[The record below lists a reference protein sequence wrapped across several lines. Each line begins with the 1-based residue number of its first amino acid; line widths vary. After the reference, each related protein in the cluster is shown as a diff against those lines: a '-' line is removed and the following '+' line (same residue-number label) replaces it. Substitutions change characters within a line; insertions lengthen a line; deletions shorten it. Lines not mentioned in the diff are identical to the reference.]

1 MSSSGSVTA
10 QSQTPVATANST
22 ASWKCPVKL
31 LEEKEVV
38 RDWWYG
44 NNALFCREGTIIL
57 PVEGILATERKG
69 EGKEEFSWRAIFVS
83 SDAGAS
89 WVEKEKIEVQFTNK
103 EGTVLHRGEGL
114 SLGLW
119 HQLSDGSIIGV
130 DGNITNDLSRP
141 EQEYKPWISAVRRA
155 KSPQALLSGHYVD
168 DFTKIAI
175 PNLAS
180 IQGDSPNPTTGNAC
194 KVVEMD
200 DGDLLMPM
208 EGRFYNDT
216 VRVPYHE
223 WEAYQF
229 RSWVCRST
237 DRGYT
242 WNYLATIASANE
254 HPLPAMSE
262 GYCEPS
268 VISLGGRKLLA
279 VLRTGGNPTGN
290 GSLERYTSLVTSLS
304 PDRGVTW
311 TAPKPIY
318 KYGVFPRLLKMSTGT
333 IVCSSGRPGVF
344 LLFSKDQGVSWSEP
358 HIVTDY
364 HVKWGECSSGYTSI
378 GETEPGVLCLFY
390 DDVYRN
396 EKGQLSNLVKMRK
409 YQVG

>member
-1 MSSSGSVTA
+1 
-10 QSQTPVATANST
+10 
-22 ASWKCPVKL
+22 
-31 LEEKEVV
+31 
-38 RDWWYG
+38 
-44 NNALFCREGTIIL
+44 
-57 PVEGILATERKG
+57 
-69 EGKEEFSWRAIFVS
+69 
-83 SDAGAS
+83 
-89 WVEKEKIEVQFTNK
+89 
-103 EGTVLHRGEGL
+103 
-114 SLGLW
+114 
-119 HQLSDGSIIGV
+119 
-130 DGNITNDLSRP
+130 
-141 EQEYKPWISAVRRA
+141 
-155 KSPQALLSGHYVD
+155 
-168 DFTKIAI
+168 
-175 PNLAS
+175 
-180 IQGDSPNPTTGNAC
+180 
-194 KVVEMD
+194 
-200 DGDLLMPM
+200 
-208 EGRFYNDT
+208 
-216 VRVPYHE
+216 
-223 WEAYQF
+223 
-229 RSWVCRST
+229 
-237 DRGYT
+237 
-242 WNYLATIASANE
+242 
-254 HPLPAMSE
+254 MSE